1 MKKFCRGLKY
11 LWDKH
16 IITVTIVTMASEEA
30 VSVTHVE
37 GVKEEKVVDPI
48 LTPSDNRY
56 VLFPIKHKEI
66 WDMYHRMIK
75 TVWFPE
81 EIKLSGDRDDWEH
94 KLNDNERFFIKNILA
109 FFACSDSIVMENLTS
124 RFSVEIQ
131 IPEVQ
136 GVYAYQNFIEFV
148 HSNTYSLLI
157 ETYIKDEAEKNK
169 LFRAIDEIPAVKK
182 KAEWA
187 LKWIADKDSTLPTRL
202 VAFLCVEG
210 IYFSSSFCAIF
221 WLKKRGLMPGL
232 TFSNELISRD
242 EGDHTDFAALL
253 YSMLLPENK
262 LAQETVYD
270 IFKDAVAIEKEFITD
285 SIPCSMI
292 GMNTDSMCQYV
303 EFVGDRLLK
312 QLGYDPLWGAENPF
326 DFMELISLRNKN
338 NFFEKRVGEYIKA
351 KGDLE
356 EVDDF

>member
-1 MKKFCRGLKY
+1 MSAGEGE
-11 LWDKH
+11 
-16 IITVTIVTMASEEA
+16 TVVKG
-30 VSVTHVE
+30 E
-37 GVKEEKVVDPI
+37 GVGAGKAVKDKLDPL
-48 LTPSDNRY
+48 LTPSENRY

-66 WDMYHRMIK
+66 WDMYHKMTK

-81 EIKLSGDRDDWEH
+81 EIKLSGDREDWEK
-94 KLNDNERFFIKNILA
+94 KLNDDERFFISNILA
-109 FFACSDSIVMENLTS
+109 FFAGSDSIVMENLVS
-124 RFSVEIQ
+124 RFSQEIQ

-157 ETYIKDEAEKNK
+157 DTYIKDEAEKER
-169 LFRAIDEIPAVKK
+169 LFHAIDRIPAVKQ
-182 KAEWA
+182 KADWA
-187 LKWIADKDSTLPTRL
+187 LKWIADKDSSLPTRL

-210 IYFSSSFCAIF
+210 IFFSSSFCAIY

-253 YSMLLPENK
+253 YSMLLPENR
-262 LAQETVYD
+262 LSAETVGE
-270 IFKDAVAIEKEFITD
+270 IFKDAVAIEKEFISE

-292 GMNTDSMCQYV
+292 GMNTDMMCQYID
-303 EFVGDRLLK
+303 FVADRLLK
-312 QLGYDPLWGAENPF
+312 QLGYEPIWGAKNPF

-338 NFFEKRVGEYIKA
+338 NFFEKRVGEYVSASKTKA
-351 KGDLE
+351 ELE

>member
-1 MKKFCRGLKY
+1 
-11 LWDKH
+11 
-16 IITVTIVTMASEEA
+16 MAGESK
-30 VSVTHVE
+30 S
-37 GVKEEKVVDPI
+37 VDPI

-66 WDMYHRMIK
+66 WNMYHKMTK

-81 EIKLSGDRDDWEH
+81 EIKLSGDREDWE
-94 KLNDNERFFIKNILA
+94 KLNDDERFFIKNILA
-109 FFACSDSIVMENLTS
+109 FFACSDSIVMENLVT
-124 RFSVEIQ
+124 RFTQEIQ

-157 ETYIKDEAEKNK
+157 DTYIKDEAEKRR
-169 LFRAIDEIPAVKK
+169 LFHAIDEVPAVKK
-182 KAEWA
+182 KADWA
-187 LKWIADKDSTLPTRL
+187 LKWIADKDSSLPTRL

-253 YSMLLPENK
+253 YSMLLPENRLK
-262 LAQETVYD
+262 QEMVYD
-270 IFKDAVAIEKEFITD
+270 IFKEAVAIEKEFISK
-285 SIPCSMI
+285 SISCAMI
-292 GMNTDSMCQYV
+292 GMNVDSMCQYV

-312 QLGYDPLWGAENPF
+312 QLGYDPLWGSENPF

-338 NFFEKRVGEYIKA
+338 NFFEKRVAEYTSASKMKA
-351 KGDLE
+351 ELE